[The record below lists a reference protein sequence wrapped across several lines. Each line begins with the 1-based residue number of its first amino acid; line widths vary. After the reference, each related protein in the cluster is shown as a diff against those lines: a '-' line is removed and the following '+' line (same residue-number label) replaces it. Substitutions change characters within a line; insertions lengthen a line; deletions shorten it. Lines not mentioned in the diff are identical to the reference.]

1 MKPFTRSLY
10 TALLGTALIGSAL
23 TTTVGSALA
32 QQPQSVVTVATIG
45 EPPTLD
51 PVGVTSD
58 LVSIIT
64 QHVFETLY
72 TFDAEWKI
80 VPLLASAQPTVSADG
95 KVYAFPLR
103 GGVTFHDGSPM
114 TAEDVVASLDRWTKL
129 SPRGKTTAPMIESI
143 VATDAATVTVTLKE
157 SFTPLLS
164 LLAMS
169 NGAAAVMPKVQ
180 IEGTAPLKQFIG
192 TGPYK
197 LLEHKPDQHIRL
209 VRFDG
214 YTSPQGPASG
224 YGGARAAKI
233 GEVRFVPVPNAAT
246 RVAGMLAGQYQF
258 ADSLPA
264 EMLGRFKSSPSVKPV
279 IVKPFGF
286 PLMIMNSKT
295 GVMANQTLRQSVL
308 AALTPGDM
316 MLAGFGDPAFF
327 ATEGSIYSPGTPF
340 YDAAS
345 AKPYSENNPKK
356 AAELRKTAG
365 YKGEPIRIMTS
376 TQYDFLYKMSLVA
389 QAQLQAA
396 GFTVDLQVLDWA
408 TLLQKRGDEKAWDAF
423 FTYHTFVPEPSLI
436 TVLNPSYPGWWDT
449 PEKREALAAFNRE
462 PNAAARKDK
471 WIELQKRFYTE
482 VPSIKVGD
490 FYNLAAASDKLKNYT
505 PSPWPFFWNA
515 ELSN

>member
-1 MKPFTRSLY
+1 
-10 TALLGTALIGSAL
+10 
-23 TTTVGSALA
+23 
-32 QQPQSVVTVATIG
+32 
-45 EPPTLD
+45 
-51 PVGVTSD
+51 
-58 LVSIIT
+58 
-64 QHVFETLY
+64 
-72 TFDAEWKI
+72 
-80 VPLLASAQPTVSADG
+80 
-95 KVYAFPLR
+95 
-103 GGVTFHDGSPM
+103 
-114 TAEDVVASLDRWTKL
+114 
-129 SPRGKTTAPMIESI
+129 
-143 VATDAATVTVTLKE
+143 
-157 SFTPLLS
+157 
-164 LLAMS
+164 MS
-169 NGAAAVMPKVQ
+169 NGAAAIMPKAQ
-180 IEGTAPLKQFIG
+180 IDGAAPLKQFIG

-197 LLEHKPDQHIRL
+197 LLEHKPDQYIRL
-209 VRFDG
+209 TRFDG
-214 YTSPQGPASG
+214 YSSPQGPASG
-224 YGGARAAKI
+224 YGGTRTAKI

-264 EMLGRFKSSPSVKPV
+264 EMLGRFKTATSVKPV

-286 PLMIMNSKT
+286 PLMIMNSKA
-295 GVMANQTLRQSVL
+295 GVLANQTLRQSIL
-308 AALTPGDM
+308 AALAPGDM

-345 AKPYSENNPKK
+345 AKPYTEGNPKK
-356 AAELRKTAG
+356 AAELRKAAG

-408 TLLQKRGDEKAWDAF
+408 TLLQKRGDDKAWDAF

-436 TVLNPSYPGWWDT
+436 TVLNPSYPGWWDS

-462 PNAAARKDK
+462 PDPAARKDK
-471 WIELQKRFYTE
+471 WVELQKRFYTE
-482 VPSIKVGD
+482 VPSIKIGD

-505 PSPWPFFWNA
+505 PAPWPFFWNA